1 MWGCLGAAPH
11 VLAYPALPP
20 AESHLLS
27 LPREAYPH
35 LPVWSDSCITDSFQE
50 YFSPR
55 PQPLSQPVITFISD
69 DHFIRVRHPLWLGIW
84 NIYAPPFLLCLSG
97 SWYKVS
103 TQYRVVEGIV
113 CSEFQKYQLFTMCM
127 NMTIVYASLAVWQL
141 GLLSVE

>member
-1 MWGCLGAAPH
+1 MKGSYLVLPQELQFWFAVQCKSAPCHARGMWGCLGAAPH

-69 DHFIRVRHPLWLGIW
+69 DHFIRVRHPL
-84 NIYAPPFLLCLSG
+84 
-97 SWYKVS
+97 
-103 TQYRVVEGIV
+103 
-113 CSEFQKYQLFTMCM
+113 
-127 NMTIVYASLAVWQL
+127 
-141 GLLSVE
+141 